1 TVMALTAPTAVDST
15 TLQVSHAD
23 AARLRTG
30 DLVVIEDRATRL
42 RWDAPSPPVLRRLA
56 GVRAESGILELD
68 PVGSNLTTHP
78 VALPVGGPVGRVF
91 APGAGA
97 SIRRWDG
104 ADLLITG
111 QRYRLSDGIR
121 SQFGGAGWRH
131 GDYWTFTARVN
142 APDGSATGVVDTL
155 TSAAPHGPIHH

>member
-23 AARLRTG
+23 AARLRTR
-30 DLVVIEDRATRL
+30 DLVVIEDGAPRL
-42 RWDAPSPPVLRRLA
+42 RWDAPSPPLLRLLA

-68 PVGSNLTTHP
+68 PVGSNLTTNP

-91 APGAGA
+91 SPTAGA
-97 SIRRWDG
+97 SVRRWDG

-111 QRYRLSDGIR
+111 QRYRLSDGIT
-121 SQFGGAGWRH
+121 FAFTATGAAWRH

-142 APDGSATGVVDTL
+142 APDGSATGVV
-155 TSAAPHGPIHH
+155 